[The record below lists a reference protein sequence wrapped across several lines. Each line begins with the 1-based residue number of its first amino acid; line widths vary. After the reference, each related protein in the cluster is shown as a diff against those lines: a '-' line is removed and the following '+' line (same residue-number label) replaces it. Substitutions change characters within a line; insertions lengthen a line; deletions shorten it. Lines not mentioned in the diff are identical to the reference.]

1 MSSSLLGVYF
11 QDHVL
16 SIRGG
21 HPNSLINN
29 HETIFESSIYQGHP
43 PVTYIHKVVAC
54 NNSLNNFLS
63 VFVMRGS
70 FPEDVMAGRNVKI
83 GSGDEQGVTSLTDTY
98 QVYELRRQVA
108 LGTATR
114 RSLSDRSL
122 SRGARRRA
130 QLDNSLWNDGVA
142 PGEPGEQ
149 EDLIVYIDLEFDAL
163 MARVQLIS
171 YRYIL
176 L

>member
-1 MSSSLLGVYF
+1 
-11 QDHVL
+11 
-16 SIRGG
+16 
-21 HPNSLINN
+21 
-29 HETIFESSIYQGHP
+29 
-43 PVTYIHKVVAC
+43 
-54 NNSLNNFLS
+54 
-63 VFVMRGS
+63 MRDS
-70 FPEDVMAGRNVKI
+70 FPENVMAGRNVKI
-83 GSGDEQGVTSLTDTY
+83 DSGDEQGVTSLTDTY
-98 QVYELRRQVA
+98 QIYKLRRQVA

-114 RSLSDRSL
+114 RNSSDRPL

-149 EDLIVYIDLEFDAL
+149 EDLIVDIDLEFDVF

-171 YRYIL
+171 YHYIL